1 MLLEHAH
8 QLAHFDFIIACDDPQ
23 QTSQELAARGA
34 LPGAAAAVA
43 VWLVAGVQGPGR
55 RLRAGPT
62 GLR

>member
-8 QLAHFDFIIACDDPQ
+8 QLAHLGFIIACDDPQ
-23 QTSQELAARGA
+23 QTGLELAARAA

-43 VWLVAGVQGPGR
+43 AWLVAGVQGPGR

>member
-23 QTSQELAARGA
+23 QTGQELARGA